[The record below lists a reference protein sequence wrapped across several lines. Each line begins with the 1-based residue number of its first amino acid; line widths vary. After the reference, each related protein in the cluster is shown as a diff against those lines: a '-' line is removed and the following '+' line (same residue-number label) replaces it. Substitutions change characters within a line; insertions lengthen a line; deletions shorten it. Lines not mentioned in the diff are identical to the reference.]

1 MSKYQIF
8 TCNNCNNILTTSKN
22 ANFFLDRYED
32 EDIPNKI
39 KSKSINLQL
48 IIFTVEEDEL
58 KHFILNP
65 KKYEYLLRK
74 DDNTILC
81 KKCEKIIG
89 EIKKINFEEEDLNLC
104 FGILD
109 KEKIK
114 VFEEEEESLTQNIK
128 IYNQNEF
135 ETLDNLKEVK
145 CVVEQIKEMT
155 KKIISENI
163 VDGKKELLEIDRILK
178 ESKLENFIEE
188 FNK

>member
-1 MSKYQIF
+1 MKILEQIVRND
-8 TCNNCNNILTTSKN
+8 TPPSNNK
-22 ANFFLDRYED
+22 
-32 EDIPNKI
+32 
-39 KSKSINLQL
+39 
-48 IIFTVEEDEL
+48 
-58 KHFILNP
+58 
-65 KKYEYLLRK
+65 
-74 DDNTILC
+74 
-81 KKCEKIIG
+81 KIIG

-163 VDGKKELLEIDRILK
+163 VDGKKK
-178 ESKLENFIEE
+178 
-188 FNK
+188 